1 MSASSSSRIF
11 AQHVR
16 VSSTDELSYDPSSRG
31 EINETIHTIVTG
43 RKCWK
48 TMKGKGE
55 VVWPPFLELALVE
68 GLEKYQPV
76 ESRTTRAFGRFPMRN
91 KFISD
96 YIFNKT
102 GKRRTPKQV
111 GSRLQQLRDTAEGK
125 RILQQLSSR
134 HIAMMQ
140 PKSEPVPDISAA
152 SDAVAPPPGPPV
164 NYMTIDIV
172 PDTPGSGYPS
182 PALSPLAGPSTGPQA
197 PRPMRAIDPT
207 VTFISRTALQA
218 YASVRVV
225 RDGRTVWAEKTALTF
240 RDSSVVPAPVY
251 PAQMECTLLYS
262 TEVVPGFWGHL
273 CECGDPSQY
282 AIYQDIV
289 RLPNGTDAAAATTQ
303 AGTPPPEDI
312 LLSTVY
318 RFSMHSASS
327 PPLSPSTSSVDA
339 LSYSHESSPEI
350 GSDYGEL
357 LPSLPML
364 YTPSSHTSQPHS
376 HAHSHAAH
384 HHPHTPSPLQTHTHS
399 LPPLH
404 NLPHL
409 PSPAHPHAH
418 SPPQMSVHHSHS
430 LPQIRAPTGSPATP
444 GLIHRH
450 EEGYASLPPSPL
462 DLTFPAGV
470 QAAQTTLP
478 SLASLQTV
486 PPIGGGMCGGA
497 GYAGYGQAA
506 VYDGMSYTFDP
517 SNTYA
522 GL

>member
-1 MSASSSSRIF
+1 MSSSSSRTF

-16 VSSTDELSYDPSSRG
+16 VSSTDELSYDASSRG

-68 GLEKYQPV
+68 GAQLFPGTSGYACMRRIDRVSSAGTGLEKYQPV

-111 GSRLQQLRDTAEGK
+111 GSRLQQLRDTTEGK

-140 PKSEPVPDISAA
+140 PKSEPVPDPSNPTDAA
-152 SDAVAPPPGPPV
+152 APAGPPV
-164 NYMTIDIV
+164 SYLTIDIL

-182 PALSPLAGPSTGPQA
+182 PALSPLAGPSTTGPQA

-207 VTFISRTALQA
+207 VTFISRSALQA

-225 RDGRTVWAEKTALTF
+225 RDGRTVWLEKTALSF
-240 RDSSVVPAPVY
+240 RDSNVLPARVY
-251 PAQMECTLLYS
+251 PAQMECQLLYS
-262 TEVVPGFWGHL
+262 TEVVPGFWGQL
-273 CECGDPSQY
+273 CEYGDPTPF

-289 RLPNGTDAAAATTQ
+289 RLNGTDAATAIAQ
-303 AGTPPPEDI
+303 PGTPPPEDV
-312 LLSTVY
+312 LLSIVY
-318 RFSMHSASS
+318 RFKMHSSSS

-357 LPSLPML
+357 LPSLPMI
-364 YTPSSHTSQPHS
+364 YTPSSHSSQLHS
-376 HAHSHAAH
+376 HSPH
-384 HHPHTPSPLQTHTHS
+384 HLSAHTPSPRHPQTHS

-404 NLPHL
+404 HLPHI
-409 PSPAHPHAH
+409 PSPPASVHAH
-418 SPPQMSVHHSHS
+418 SPSQMSLHHSGS

-444 GLIHRH
+444 RPDPPPRGGLR
-450 EEGYASLPPSPL
+450 EPPAEPRS
-462 DLTFPAGV
+462 T
-470 QAAQTTLP
+470 
-478 SLASLQTV
+478 
-486 PPIGGGMCGGA
+486 
-497 GYAGYGQAA
+497 
-506 VYDGMSYTFDP
+506 
-517 SNTYA
+517 
-522 GL
+522 